1 MSEIQRIVDQMDR
14 AFSGDAWHGPALAQ
28 LLEGVTAEDASKHAV
43 RGVHSIWEIVNHI
56 ASWNG
61 IVMHRLAGEKVEVT
75 QERDWPPVWEA
86 TDVAWK
92 RSLEHLVTSR
102 KRLRQTASELDD
114 SMLDQKPSEH
124 QDSRYVLLHG
134 LIQHD
139 LYHAGQIAVLKKA
152 LATAR

>member
-61 IVMHRLAGEKVEVT
+61 IVMHRLA
-75 QERDWPPVWEA
+75 
-86 TDVAWK
+86 
-92 RSLEHLVTSR
+92 
-102 KRLRQTASELDD
+102 
-114 SMLDQKPSEH
+114 
-124 QDSRYVLLHG
+124 
-134 LIQHD
+134 
-139 LYHAGQIAVLKKA
+139 
-152 LATAR
+152 